1 MMQQQQQNQADQE
14 RRQYIRLD
22 SVLPVQFRVFCGDK
36 KEDSPDWLQG
46 FTSDISK
53 GGICLAINNPSRQLL
68 ELVSDPQ
75 TVLDLIIE
83 IPLIK
88 TPVTA
93 SGRVAWVKEMPGP
106 GRKCLIGLIYE
117 NIDERQNDRIMRYAI
132 TKKAIFP
139 SSVAAI
145 ILLGLFLGVNSYMNM
160 RLLKGNKMLVKQ
172 LVTILQESV
181 MAKQKIGDI
190 SKEKQDL
197 QLKMQALQVRM
208 DSLEAER
215 RKESEEKRKAEK
227 LTAALNSLTK
237 EKNELQT
244 QLIALQHKENKVTE
258 ELLQLDKRR
267 TEVEKANFDKIYHWL
282 TVHQNPRTGLV
293 MSFEGDDSLKDWA
306 FIYDQSL
313 AMQAYLLFSDT
324 ERARNML
331 DFFAKKAKRGDG
343 LFYNA
348 YYADDGSPAEYV
360 VHCGPNIWLGIAAL
374 HYTDRTGDK
383 AYLPLAE
390 DIYAGVM
397 RLQGDDGGLRGGPE
411 VEWFSTEHNLD
422 AYSFCNMLYKMTGDA
437 EYLVGRDKI
446 LNWLVVNTYN
456 RSDIPINRG
465 KGDST
470 IATDTYAWAVAAVG
484 PAQLE
489 AVGMNPD
496 KIMEFAEEHCAV
508 EAEYVKQDNRTV
520 KIKGFDFSA
529 AEHLARGGVVSS
541 EWTAQM
547 ILAFR
552 IMADFYSA
560 KGIES
565 KVQMYEAKA
574 DEYLNGLVNLIVSS
588 PSPSGQGQSCLPY
601 ATQDSVDTGHGWI
614 SPKGK
619 RTGSVSGTAY
629 TLFAYYRYNPLEIK

>member
-1 MMQQQQQNQADQE
+1 MPPKNQLDQE

-22 SVLPVQFRVFCGDK
+22 SVLPVQFRVFGKDN
-36 KEDSPDWLQG
+36 KEYSFDWFQG

-53 GGICLAINNPSRQLL
+53 GGICLEINNPSQQLL
-68 ELVSDPQ
+68 DFVSGPQAVVELV
-75 TVLDLIIE
+75 IE

-88 TPVTA
+88 SPVTA
-93 SGRVAWVKEMPGP
+93 SSRVAWVKDLPGQN
-106 GRKCLIGLIYE
+106 RKCLLGLIYE
-117 NIDERQNDRIMRYAI
+117 KIDDEQNDRILRYAI
-132 TKKAIFP
+132 TKKIIFP
-139 SSVAAI
+139 VSVAAI
-145 ILLGLFLGVNSYMNM
+145 ILLGLFLGVNSYLNIK
-160 RLLKGNKMLVKQ
+160 LLKGNKMLVKQ

-215 RKESEEKRKAEK
+215 QKDSEEKRKAEK
-227 LTAALNSLTK
+227 LTAALNDLTR
-237 EKNELQT
+237 EKNEMQA

-258 ELLQLDKRR
+258 ELLQLDKQR
-267 TEVEKANFDKIYHWL
+267 TEVEKASFDKIYRWL

-293 MSFEGDDSLKDWA
+293 MSFEGDDSLKNWA

-324 ERARNML
+324 ERAKSML
-331 DFFAKKAKRGDG
+331 DFFSRKAKRGDG

-348 YYADDGSPAEYV
+348 YYADDGAPAEFV
-360 VHCGPNIWLGIAAL
+360 IHSGPNIWLGIAAL
-374 HYTDRTGDK
+374 HYADKTGDK
-383 AYLPLAE
+383 SYMTLAGDIYGAVMKLQAE
-390 DIYAGVM
+390 D
-397 RLQGDDGGLRGGPE
+397 GGICGGPGID
-411 VEWFSTEHNLD
+411 WYSTEHNLD
-422 AYSFCNMLYKMTGDA
+422 AYSFCDMLYKMTG
-437 EYLVGRDKI
+437 EPKYLLSRDKI

-456 RSDIPINRG
+456 RSDVPIKRG

-470 IATDTYAWAVAAVG
+470 IATDTYAWAIAAIG
-484 PAQLE
+484 PTQLE

-496 KIMEFAEEHCAV
+496 KIIEFAEEHCAV
-508 EAEYVKQDNRTV
+508 ETDYVRQDNRTV

-547 ILAFR
+547 VLAFR
-552 IMADFYSA
+552 IMADFYAA
-560 KGIES
+560 KGIPS
-565 KVQMYEAKA
+565 KAQMYESKA
-574 DEYLNGLVNLIVSS
+574 DEYLNGLVNLIVTS

-601 ATQDSVDTGHGWI
+601 ATQDCVDTGHGWS

-619 RTGSVSGTAY
+619 STGSVSGTAY
-629 TLFAYYRYNPLEIK
+629 TLFAYYRYNPLAIK

>member
-1 MMQQQQQNQADQE
+1 MPQRSQADLE

-22 SVLPVQFRVFCGDK
+22 SVLPVQFRVFGGDN
-36 KEDSPDWLQG
+36 KEYPFDWLQG

-53 GGICLAINNPSRQLL
+53 GGICLSVNNPSPQLL
-68 ELVSDPQ
+68 AFVSDPRAA
-75 TVLDLIIE
+75 VELIIE

-93 SGRVAWVKEMPGP
+93 SGRVAWIKEVPGP
-106 GRKCLIGLIYE
+106 GRKCLLGIIYG
-117 NIDERQNDRIMRYAI
+117 NIDEGQNDRIMRYAI
-132 TKKAIFP
+132 TKKVIFP
-139 SSVAAI
+139 ASVAAI
-145 ILLGLFLGVNSYMNM
+145 VLLGLFLGVNSYMNM
-160 RLLKGNKMLVKQ
+160 KLLKGNKMLVKQ

-181 MAKQKIGDI
+181 MAKQKISDI

-215 RKESEEKRKAEK
+215 LKDSEEKRKAEK
-227 LTAALNSLTK
+227 LTSALNDLTR
-237 EKNELQT
+237 EKNELQA

-258 ELLQLDKRR
+258 ELLQLDKQR
-267 TEVEKANFDKIYHWL
+267 TEIEKANFDKIYRWL
-282 TVHQNPRTGLV
+282 TIHQNPRTGLV

-313 AMQAYLLFSDT
+313 ALQAYLLFSDT
-324 ERARNML
+324 ERAKTML
-331 DFFAKKAKRGDG
+331 DFFSRKAKRGEG

-348 YYADDGSPAEYV
+348 YYADDGLPAEFV
-360 VHCGPNIWLGIAAL
+360 VHSGPNIWLGIAVL

-383 AYLPLAE
+383 SYLPLAE
-390 DIYAGVM
+390 EIYAGVM
-397 RLQGDDGGLRGGPE
+397 KLQSEDGGIRGGPA
-411 VEWFSTEHNLD
+411 VEWYSTEHNLD
-422 AYSFCNMLYKMTGDA
+422 AYSFCNMLYKITGA
-437 EYLVGRDKI
+437 VKYLVSRDKI

-470 IATDTYAWAVAAVG
+470 IATDTYAWAIAAVG

-508 EAEYVKQDNRTV
+508 ETEYVRQDKRTV
-520 KIKGFDFSA
+520 KIKGFDFAA

-547 ILAFR
+547 VLALR
-552 IMADFYSA
+552 IMADFYGA
-560 KGIES
+560 KGVDS

-574 DEYLNGLVNLIVSS
+574 DEYLNGLVNLIVTS

-601 ATQDSVDTGHGWI
+601 ATQDCVDTGHGWT

-619 RTGSVSGTAY
+619 CTGSVSGTAY